1 MSVKALLFIGLTGI
15 LPALVT
21 LALSLRREEGQSQRR
36 LYMVL
41 LTLGVAVVASL
52 GSLALQRGIAVRV
65 GIDGPD
71 QAGSDLLGAAYFF
84 LVVGPL
90 NQLLVAVTCIP
101 ALRSSYH
108 QTPYD
113 TMRIS
118 TAAATGFSAVQISAI
133 TLQLEPTGL
142 ALAREVSSV
151 TSHIAFASIWGYA
164 LGRSGRRTL
173 EGTWFA
179 RAFVAAAILTGV
191 IDYLLFSR
199 GASALVATTPLL
211 ACTAVVALVMRRD
224 LRALS
229 RLPVRRR
236 RILRVDPPTLEQ
248 IRDALRAHKR
258 PVAIRWVVFGTFVT
272 TGVMTAA
279 ISLGV
284 YIGHRAGIDFSAVD
298 SGSSDS
304 AVSALVLLGTAVLA
318 AFPISGFLLARASG
332 AEGVL
337 EPALGAAFAIGGIV
351 VLLGLAA
358 PVAVV
363 FALAFAPVA
372 FALACVGAWV
382 GQSR

>member
-1 MSVKALLFIGLTGI
+1 MSAKAALFIALTGI
-15 LPALVT
+15 LPVLVT
-21 LALSLRREEGQSQRR
+21 LALSLRRDEGQSQRR
-36 LYMVL
+36 LYLVL
-41 LTLGVAVVASL
+41 LTLGIGVVASL

-65 GIDGPD
+65 GIDAPD
-71 QAGSDLLGAAYFF
+71 QSGSDLLGAAYFF

-90 NQLLVAVTCIP
+90 NQLLVALTCVP
-101 ALRSSYH
+101 GLRSSYH
-108 QTPYD
+108 HTPYD
-113 TMRIS
+113 TMRVAS
-118 TAAATGFSAVQISAI
+118 AAAVGFSAVQISAI
-133 TLQLEPTGL
+133 ALQLEPTGV

-151 TSHIAFASIWGYA
+151 TSHVAFASLWGYA
-164 LGRSGRRTL
+164 LGRSGRKTL
-173 EGTWFA
+173 TGTWFA
-179 RAFVAAAILTGV
+179 RAFVGAAVLTGI

-199 GASALVATTPLL
+199 GVSALVATTPLL
-211 ACTAVVALVMRRD
+211 VSTTAVTLLMRRD

-229 RLPVRRR
+229 RLPVRKR
-236 RILRVDPPTLEQ
+236 RILRVDPPSLEQ

-279 ISLGV
+279 VALGV

-298 SGSSDS
+298 SGASES
-304 AVSALVLLGTAVLA
+304 AVSALVLLGTSVLA

-351 VLLGLAA
+351 ILLGLAA

-372 FALACVGAWV
+372 FALACVGAWI

>member
-1 MSVKALLFIGLTGI
+1 MSATTLLFIVLTGA
-15 LPALVT
+15 LPVAIT
-21 LALSLRREEGQSQRR
+21 LALSLRRDEGQSQRR

-41 LTLGVAVVASL
+41 LTVAVAVAASL
-52 GSLALQRGIAVRV
+52 ASLALQRAIALRV
-65 GIDGPD
+65 GIVGPD
-71 QAGSDLLGAAYFF
+71 EGGSDLLGAAYFF

-90 NQLLVAVTCIP
+90 NQLLVALTCLP
-101 ALRSSYH
+101 ALRSTYH

-113 TMRIS
+113 TMRVA

-133 TLQLEPTGL
+133 ALQLDPTGL
-142 ALAREVSSV
+142 ALARIASSA

-179 RAFVAAAILTGV
+179 RAFLAAAILTGV

-211 ACTAVVALVMRRD
+211 VCAAAVALVMRRD

-236 RILRVDPPTLEQ
+236 RILRVDPPSLEQ
-248 IRDALRAHKR
+248 IRDALRSHKR
-258 PVAIRWVVFGTFVT
+258 PVAVRWVIFGTFVT

-279 ISLGV
+279 IALGV
-284 YIGHRAGIDFSAVD
+284 YIGHRAGIDFAAVD
-298 SGSSDS
+298 TGSSDG
-304 AVSALVLLGTAVLA
+304 AVAALVLLGTSVLA
-318 AFPISGFLLARASG
+318 AFPLSGFLLARASG

-382 GQSR
+382 GQAR